1 MSISEAMAV
10 ITARPRYF
18 NLAIRTFTLIY
29 TTSHIVSSRVLI
41 TAPIRYQVEKITLG
55 ITVQPTLYTDARPG
69 MMPQRSGGLENSK
82 FFIPGEQRSSTQKKH
97 RFPNLD
103 TPQFVYIFSF

>member
-18 NLAIRTFTLIY
+18 KKAICTFTLIQ
-29 TTSHIVSSRVLI
+29 TTGLIVSSRVLI
-41 TAPIRYQVEKITLG
+41 TAQLSYKVEKITLG
-55 ITVQPTLYTDARPG
+55 ITIQPTLYTDARPG

-82 FFIPGEQRSSTQKKH
+82 FFIPGEQRSSTQKKPD
-97 RFPNLD
+97 FL
-103 TPQFVYIFSF
+103 I